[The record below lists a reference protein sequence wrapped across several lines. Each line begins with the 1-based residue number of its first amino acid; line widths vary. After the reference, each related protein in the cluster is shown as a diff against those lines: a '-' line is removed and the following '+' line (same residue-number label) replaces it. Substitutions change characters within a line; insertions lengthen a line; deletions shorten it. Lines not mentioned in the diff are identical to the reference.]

1 MEFHSYIKLEKV
13 RCGDEHYVIVERLAF
28 SFFLFFFFVL
38 EKRVCALRFTRG
50 RTLIWIE
57 LDKEAVIGGQLQA
70 NIHILNRYI
79 KYYFNIFLNK
89 NYFKNNRY

>member
-1 MEFHSYIKLEKV
+1 MLLSKGLLFL
-13 RCGDEHYVIVERLAF
+13 F
-28 SFFLFFFFVL
+28 SFFFFVL

-89 NYFKNNRY
+89 NYFKK

>member
-1 MEFHSYIKLEKV
+1 MLLSKGLLFL
-13 RCGDEHYVIVERLAF
+13 F
-28 SFFLFFFFVL
+28 SFFFFVL

-50 RTLIWIE
+50 RTLIWIELDKEALIWIE

-89 NYFKNNRY
+89 NYFKK

>member
-28 SFFLFFFFVL
+28 SFFLFFFVL

-50 RTLIWIE
+50 RTLI
-57 LDKEAVIGGQLQA
+57 
-70 NIHILNRYI
+70 
-79 KYYFNIFLNK
+79 
-89 NYFKNNRY
+89 